1 LIIIYACEIK
11 KFTELIF
18 FSILHNYL
26 PKIGNFLMNNR
37 IFNLI
42 VKNLETAFNL
52 PKYQSV
58 ISTLGKDT
66 HIESLPWTPARFE
79 KFKTSVK
86 TELAFNEINVDG
98 TIEET
103 VDRLDKRYLN
113 RFFGEIWK
121 PTTEL
126 YQYSG
131 WGLVEEINK
140 SNPKAVLDFGCGYNP
155 FKGRINNL
163 IGIDP
168 YNNCADYMVDILEFK
183 VEPESF
189 DHIIVFGSLN
199 FNSRDEINERFAK
212 LVSVLMPG
220 GKMYFRANPGILW
233 PNGPYV
239 DIFPWSFE
247 VAYELGQTYNL
258 ELETFKKDNN
268 DRLYFVYKK

>member
-1 LIIIYACEIK
+1 
-11 KFTELIF
+11 
-18 FSILHNYL
+18 
-26 PKIGNFLMNNR
+26 MNTR
-37 IFNLI
+37 IFKLI
-42 VKNLETAFNL
+42 KENLELAFNL
-52 PKYQSV
+52 PKYKTV
-58 ISTLGKDT
+58 CDNFCENTRID
-66 HIESLPWTPARFE
+66 SLPWTPARHKKFTQSIANELQFE
-79 KFKTSVK
+79 SIDLT
-86 TELAFNEINVDG
+86 G
-98 TIEET
+98 TIAEV
-103 VDRLDKRYLN
+103 VDKLDKRYLN

-121 PTTEL
+121 PTTEI

-131 WGLVEEINK
+131 WGLVDEINK
-140 SNPKAVLDFGCGYNP
+140 ANPKSVLDFGCGYNP
-155 FKGRINNL
+155 FKGRITNL
-163 IGIDP
+163 VGIDP

-199 FNSRDEINERFAK
+199 FNSRDEIDERFAK

-247 VAYELGQTYNL
+247 VAYELAQQYNL

-268 DRLYFVYKK
+268 DRLYFVYKKS